1 MAVISDIAGT
11 TNDSFSINGKVT
23 LFYSENAPNNLMG
36 NLGDF
41 CFTKDGDL
49 YTKKELTENN
59 NIEWVNIIKWMK
71 ITDKI
76 LPDAEGSKELVFDD
90 VDINNNGVYNTTEN
104 ITYDKNDNHLHD
116 NVVIQNEITNNSST
130 IIPNIG
136 YLNKNFVHNKGD
148 EHIAGEKTFDDI
160 IKGTSPDDNAVS
172 NEIVTASWTKNQL
185 NNIVNT
191 FNNEI
196 SDINNEI
203 SVINS
208 RALIYGE
215 NWIKDPTSQ
224 TLIQW
229 GETPLGGDGGYFNVS
244 LPIPFSNTDYSVGMM
259 INSSNLNNSDF
270 YSAQI
275 KIKETNYFNVWCRC
289 HDSWYGG
296 SLSWIAIG
304 K

>member
-11 TNDSFSINGKVT
+11 TLNSFSINDKVT
-23 LFYSENAPNNLMG
+23 FYQNNNPDNKMG
-36 NLGDF
+36 NNGDF
-41 CFTKDGDL
+41 CFGSDGTI
-49 YTKKELTENN
+49 YSKREGIWVELTQ
-59 NIEWVNIIKWMK
+59 KA
-71 ITDKI
+71 
-76 LPDAEGSKELVFDD
+76 LPVSNGSNKLLYADES
-90 VDINNNGVYNTTEN
+90 IYNLTEN
-104 ITYDKNDNHLHD
+104 ITYDNVDGHLHD
-116 NVVIQNEITNNSST
+116 DVVIQSEITDDSST
-130 IIPNIG
+130 ILPNIG
-136 YLNKNFVHNKGD
+136 YLNKNFVHNKGN

-160 IKGTSPDDNAVS
+160 IKGTSPDDNATN
-172 NEIVTASWTKNQL
+172 NEIVTAYWTKNQL
-185 NNIVNT
+185 NNIINT

-208 RALIYGE
+208 KALIYGVS
-215 NWIKDPTSQ
+215 WIKDPTSQ

-229 GETPLGGDGGYFNVS
+229 GETPLGNDGWEFDVS

-259 INSSNLNNSDF
+259 INSSNLENSDF

-275 KIKETNYFNVWCRC
+275 KNKENNYFKVWCRC
-289 HDSWYGG
+289 HDTWHGG